1 MRMLSERNARPW
13 SRWISMLAA
22 IMGCLLLAGCGSSN
36 STPPPPPPPPP
47 SPLGHAYLTTANNL
61 LAYSITASNGGLTV
75 ITSPAG
81 APGGTAVTSNAPKNL
96 VYTLSSG
103 GQISGYTL
111 NRSDGSLTAISGSP
125 WGGAGVGVAFL
136 TVDAAGQYLFVPAMQ
151 DLVVVPYTIG
161 AAGALAIGLQVSTPK
176 APLTATVDPP
186 AHFLYV
192 PMGTTGTELFQ
203 IVNGALVDNGTIP
216 PQGLGGALSV
226 AITPADT
233 FAYISDGI
241 SGVAAYSVNATTGEL
256 TPLAGSPFMAGVGSS
271 ALAMTPNGKFLYVA
285 TTPAVAGFSINSDGS
300 LTSVGSPSILPT
312 PPLAMSVEPSG
323 AFLYVTSN
331 NSPSVS
337 IFRIDPTAG
346 VLTMQ
351 PGTTT
356 PAVPSGITTTP

>member
-1 MRMLSERNARPW
+1 MPMVSERNPRPW
-13 SRWISMLAA
+13 LRRMSILAA
-22 IMGCLLLAGCGSSN
+22 IAGCLLLAGCGSSN
-36 STPPPPPPPPP
+36 STPPPPPPPP
-47 SPLGHAYLTTANNL
+47 SPLGHAYVTTANNL
-61 LAYSITASNGGLTV
+61 LAYSISASNGGLSV
-75 ITSPAG
+75 ITPPAG
-81 APGGTAVTSNAPKNL
+81 APGGTAITSNAQKNL

-111 NRSDGSLTAISGSP
+111 NRSDGSLTAIAGSP

-136 TVDAAGQYLFVPAMQ
+136 AVDTAGQYLFVPAMQ
-151 DLVVVPYTIG
+151 DLVVVPYTVG
-161 AAGALAIGLQVSTPK
+161 AAGALTIGLQVSTPK
-176 APLTATVDPP
+176 APLTATVDPA

-192 PMGTTGTELFQ
+192 PMGMTGTELFQ

-256 TPLAGSPFMAGVGSS
+256 TPLAGSPFTAGVGTS

-285 TTPAVAGFSINSDGS
+285 TTPGLAGFSINADGS
-300 LTSVGSPSILPT
+300 LTSVGSPVIFPT
-312 PPLAMSVEPSG
+312 PPLALSIEPSG

-337 IFRIDPTAG
+337 IYQINATTG
-346 VLTMQ
+346 VLTVQ
-351 PGTTT
+351 PGITT
-356 PAVPSGITTTP
+356 PAVPTGITTTP